1 MSALQLNVMNDPPCP
16 DVSVDLVERA
26 RAFVPA
32 LREARVEIDEIAR
45 PPEALARQMKDAG
58 IYSMTVPREYGGL
71 QTSLDTW
78 RQVVTEIGRGDAGVA
93 WGLTLNTACCWMA
106 ANLYPKHV
114 SEEIFAKPGTIL
126 AGVFSGRAV
135 KARRADGGIIVEK
148 GMWFFNSGV
157 YQADWD
163 LLGVPM
169 FDEAGEPIGPGVAAV
184 PMSDVKNLHDWD
196 PSGLRG
202 SGSTNVAMEDVFIPD
217 ERIVSLMG
225 CNRGEVK
232 PTYPHD
238 PLYNAAFGPLMVAI
252 LAFPVIGVA
261 KHIMENFLAT
271 VGKRDIKLTPYTN
284 QAEAPIT
291 HLQTGEISAMFDTA
305 ETIVINAV
313 QRLEQWGAS
322 GRFMP
327 TDERARINRD
337 IAFADRM
344 VWNAATK
351 LSEAGGGSFSS
362 NKNIANRLWQD
373 ARVATMHPFVN
384 PSSNFEN
391 YGRILCGIDEL
402 LMQV

>member
-1 MSALQLNVMNDPPCP
+1 MTSRPLGVPSIAPVTDAGPALI
-16 DVSVDLVERA
+16 A
-26 RAFVPA
+26 AAKAFVPI
-32 LREARVEIDEIAR
+32 LREARFEIDKIAR
-45 PPEALARQMKDAG
+45 PPEAIAEQMKDAG

-71 QTSLDTW
+71 QTSMHTW
-78 RQVVTEIGRGDAGVA
+78 REVVTEIGRGDAGVA
-93 WGLTLNTACCWMA
+93 WGLTLNTACNWMA

-114 SEEIFAKPGTIL
+114 SEEIFAKPGTSL

-135 KARRADGGIIVEK
+135 KARRANGGIFVEK

-169 FDEAGEPIGPGVAAV
+169 FNDAGEPIGPGVAAV
-184 PMSDVKNLHDWD
+184 PMSDVRNLHDWD

-232 PTYPHD
+232 PTYPD
-238 PLYNAAFGPLMVAI
+238 EALYNAAFGPLMVAI
-252 LAFPVIGVA
+252 LAFPVIGAA

-271 VGKRDIKLTPYTN
+271 VGRRDIKLTPYTN
-284 QAEAPIT
+284 QAEAAVT
-291 HLQTGEISAMFDTA
+291 HIQTGEISAMFDTA
-305 ETIVINAV
+305 ETIVTSTV
-313 QRLEQWGAS
+313 DKLEQWAS
-322 GRFMP
+322 GDQFMP
-327 TDERARINRD
+327 VSERARINRD

-373 ARVATMHPFVN
+373 VRVATMHPFVN

-391 YGRILCGIDEL
+391 YGRLLCGVEGL
-402 LMQV
+402 LMEV

>member
-1 MSALQLNVMNDPPCP
+1 MSVVKLGAASPAIAET
-16 DVSVDLVERA
+16 DLVERA
-26 RAFVPA
+26 RQFVPE
-32 LREARVEIDEIAR
+32 LREARFEIDRLAR
-45 PPEALARQMKDAG
+45 PPEELAERMKAAG
-58 IYSMTVPREYGGL
+58 IYSMTVPREFGGL

-78 RQVVTEIGRGDAGVA
+78 RQVVTEIGRGDAGIA
-93 WGLTLNTACCWMA
+93 WGLTLVTACNWMA
-106 ANLYPKHV
+106 ANLYPRHV
-114 SEEIFAKPGTIL
+114 SEEIFSKPNVNV

-135 KARRADGGIIVEK
+135 KARRADGGIVVEK

-169 FDEAGEPIGPGVAAV
+169 FDEAGAPIGPGVAAV
-184 PMSDVKNLHDWD
+184 PMRDVRNLHDWD

-225 CNRGEVK
+225 CNRGDVK
-232 PTYPHD
+232 PRYPED
-238 PLYNAAFGPLMVAI
+238 PLYAAAFGPLMVVI
-252 LAFPVIGVA
+252 LAFPVIGLA
-261 KHIMENFLAT
+261 HHILENFLET

-284 QAEAPIT
+284 QAQAAVT
-291 HLQTGEISAMFDTA
+291 HLQTGEISAMIDGA
-305 ETIVINAV
+305 EAVIVRAV
-313 QRLEQWGAS
+313 EKLERWGA
-322 GRFMP
+322 GGQFMP
-327 TDERARINRD
+327 LLERAKVNRD
-337 IAFADRM
+337 VAFADRM
-344 VWNAATK
+344 VWDAATK
-351 LSEAGGGSFSS
+351 LSEAGGGSFAH

-391 YGRILCGIDEL
+391 FGRLLCGVEDL

>member
-1 MSALQLNVMNDPPCP
+1 MSTVRQIIPNIATYADAGPALIE
-16 DVSVDLVERA
+16 SA
-26 RAFVPA
+26 TAFVPS
-32 LREARVEIDEIAR
+32 LREARFEIDKIAR
-45 PPEALARQMKDAG
+45 PPEAIVEQMKDAG
-58 IYSMTVPREYGGL
+58 IYSMAVPHEYGGL

-78 RQVVTEIGRGDAGVA
+78 RKVVTEIGRGDAGVA

-114 SEEIFAKPGTIL
+114 SDEIFSKPGTNL

-135 KARRADGGIIVEK
+135 KARRANGGIIVEK

-169 FDEAGEPIGPGVAAV
+169 FNEDGEPIGPGVAAV
-184 PMSDVKNLHDWD
+184 PMTDVKNLHDWD

-232 PTYPHD
+232 PTYPNI

-271 VGKRDIKLTPYTN
+271 VGKRDIKLTPYAN
-284 QAEAPIT
+284 QAEAPVT
-291 HLQTGEISAMFDTA
+291 HLQVGEISAMFDTA
-305 ETIVINAV
+305 ETIVNNTV
-313 QRLEQWGAS
+313 EKLEQWAS
-322 GRFMP
+322 CDQFMP
-327 TDERARINRD
+327 VSERARINRD

-344 VWNAATK
+344 VWDAATK
-351 LSEAGGGSFSS
+351 LSEAAGGSFSS

-391 YGRILCGIDEL
+391 YGRLLCGIDEL